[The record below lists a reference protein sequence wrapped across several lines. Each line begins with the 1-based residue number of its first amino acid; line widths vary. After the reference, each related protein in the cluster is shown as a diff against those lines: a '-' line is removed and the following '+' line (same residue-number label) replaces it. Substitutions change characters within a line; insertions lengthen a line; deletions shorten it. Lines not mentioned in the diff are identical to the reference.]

1 MLGPSAAFFQLW
13 PMAAPRQPWSA
24 LTEGLYAHMGAY
36 RVAHSN
42 ADGGRWMLPDEAVCL
57 DGAALR
63 LVATDSEA
71 SLVSGMTSLTA
82 IIGPTI
88 MLSSDTK
95 TDQTQLPVSI
105 SLELTF
111 VLSLKLRFEAGF
123 PVRTR
128 PLVSEWTP
136 GMQE

>member
-1 MLGPSAAFFQLW
+1 MQDVAARAYAHMLEDAAQVLGPSAAFFQLW
-13 PMAAPRQPWSA
+13 PVAAPRQPWSA

-36 RVAHSN
+36 RVAHSY

-82 IIGPTI
+82 VIGPTI
-88 MLSSDTK
+88 MLS
-95 TDQTQLPVSI
+95 
-105 SLELTF
+105 
-111 VLSLKLRFEAGF
+111 
-123 PVRTR
+123 
-128 PLVSEWTP
+128 
-136 GMQE
+136 